1 MASIERSS
9 VSATVARHLGEIL
22 EIDPSTVTEDKTFVD
37 DLGADSIA
45 LIELVD
51 ALEVEFSATLDGFAF
66 DDDELSGLKTVRDA
80 VIAMEDS
87 RFYDH
92 AGVDPIGLSRA
103 LVVNAIHG
111 GTVQGGSTLTQQLA
125 KNLFLDQERTWER
138 KYKEAFLAL
147 ALEHRLG
154 KDEILARYLSAAE
167 LAEFR
172 TKGNVIMSITV
183 TGEKRACCAPGEC
196 CGDTDATA

>member
-37 DLGADSIA
+37 DLGVDSIA

-80 VIAMEDS
+80 VDYVM
-87 RFYDH
+87 
-92 AGVDPIGLSRA
+92 RA
-103 LVVNAIHG
+103 HG
-111 GTVQGGSTLTQQLA
+111 A
-125 KNLFLDQERTWER
+125 
-138 KYKEAFLAL
+138 
-147 ALEHRLG
+147 
-154 KDEILARYLSAAE
+154 
-167 LAEFR
+167 
-172 TKGNVIMSITV
+172 
-183 TGEKRACCAPGEC
+183 
-196 CGDTDATA
+196 